1 MSLSLSFKQSV
12 YGNNALKIKSEEINS
27 HLSIDGNYLF
37 IDKIDK

>member
-1 MSLSLSFKQSV
+1 MSLSLSFTQSV
-12 YGNNALKIKSEEINS
+12 CGNNSLKAISEKRNA